1 MWNDMFRFNIFLIP
15 FDLFFK
21 STTMCTLRHHK
32 KTKNRYISPKNM
44 VFVSRIGRRSDATVV
59 QLSAVQHCE
68 QKKSKKGRFF
78 THIQHYCT
86 LAKKTCTY
94 LSPNYSLKTASSSW
108 SAACWLVQEV
118 DSSPKFLF
126 TAQSAHSNFEAPSG
140 GDFYPEEKRQNKAF
154 LFCC

>member
-1 MWNDMFRFNIFLIP
+1 MWNDMFRSNIFLIP

-68 QKKSKKGRFF
+68 QKKIQKGQVFYPHPALLHTGKK
-78 THIQHYCT
+78 
-86 LAKKTCTY
+86 
-94 LSPNYSLKTASSSW
+94 
-108 SAACWLVQEV
+108 
-118 DSSPKFLF
+118 
-126 TAQSAHSNFEAPSG
+126 SAHISAQIILSILLGPASRWLISWMKRLWGNNWG
-140 GDFYPEEKRQNKAF
+140 WDKHMFYGECAVMLDRAIKIE
-154 LFCC
+154 

>member
-1 MWNDMFRFNIFLIP
+1 MWNDMFRSNIFLIP

-68 QKKSKKGRFF
+68 QKKIQKGQVFYPHPALLHTGKKKR
-78 THIQHYCT
+78 THISAQIIV
-86 LAKKTCTY
+86 LILLRPA
-94 LSPNYSLKTASSSW
+94 SSW
-108 SAACWLVQEV
+108 SAGWSRFEGIIGAEIHTLFMVSEQQCWIGL
-118 DSSPKFLF
+118 
-126 TAQSAHSNFEAPSG
+126 
-140 GDFYPEEKRQNKAF
+140 
-154 LFCC
+154 

>member
-1 MWNDMFRFNIFLIP
+1 MWNDMFRSNIFLIP

-68 QKKSKKGRFF
+68 QKNPKKADILPTSSIT
-78 THIQHYCT
+78 THW
-86 LAKKTCTY
+86 KKKPSTY
-94 LSPNYSLKTASSSW
+94 LSPNYHRQGVDNSQGNSW
-108 SAACWLVQEV
+108 
-118 DSSPKFLF
+118 P
-126 TAQSAHSNFEAPSG
+126 
-140 GDFYPEEKRQNKAF
+140 
-154 LFCC
+154 FCCFAGIFVLIYNRAQIF

>member
-1 MWNDMFRFNIFLIP
+1 MWNDMFRSNIFLIP

-86 LAKKTCTY
+86 LAKKVHISQPKLFSQYC
-94 LSPNYSLKTASSSW
+94 LDQPAGGW
-108 SAACWLVQEV
+108 SAGWSGFEGIIGAEINTRFMVSVQ
-118 DSSPKFLF
+118 
-126 TAQSAHSNFEAPSG
+126 
-140 GDFYPEEKRQNKAF
+140 
-154 LFCC
+154 

>member
-1 MWNDMFRFNIFLIP
+1 MWNDMFRSNIFLIP

-86 LAKKTCTY
+86 LAKKRAHISAQII
-94 LSPNYSLKTASSSW
+94 LSILLGPASRWLISW
-108 SAACWLVQEV
+108 MKRLWGNNWGW
-118 DSSPKFLF
+118 DKH
-126 TAQSAHSNFEAPSG
+126 T
-140 GDFYPEEKRQNKAF
+140 FYGECAVMLDRAIKIE
-154 LFCC
+154 